1 VRARHA
7 RGVRRFYRNPAT
19 LSNNRIAITIGG
31 HVPRS
36 RTSARRTTP
45 PVPAG
50 LLTVGQT
57 ARILGVSA
65 STLRLWENVGLV
77 APTRSPGR
85 FRLYSRDHLCVL
97 KRIKYLRDVQR
108 LNVHGIKRELQGRAP
123 QNGNGSRVP
132 ARESASEPIGPALRR
147 LRERRGLSLGR
158 AAEKAHISTG
168 FLSQI
173 ERCEANPS
181 VATLQKLA
189 AGYDTTLM
197 ALFGGRS
204 RHRRLVRPSQR
215 RRVNAVP
222 GVRMEFLSSGTRLLE
237 SMLFRVAPQAGS
249 VGSYAHEGEEFIL
262 MLSGSL
268 EIWLDELQCHV
279 LREGD
284 SFWFE
289 STQAHRWS
297 NPGTTEAVLLWIN
310 TPPTF

>member
-1 VRARHA
+1 M
-7 RGVRRFYRNPAT
+7 PA
-19 LSNNRIAITIGG
+19 A
-31 HVPRS
+31 
-36 RTSARRTTP
+36 
-45 PVPAG
+45 

-57 ARILGVSA
+57 ARVLGVSA

-77 APTRSPGR
+77 APLRSRGR
-85 FRLYSRDHLCVL
+85 YRLYGQELLGLL

-108 LNVHGIKRELQGRAP
+108 FNVHAIKRELEERP
-123 QNGNGSRVP
+123 PRDGNG
-132 ARESASEPIGPALRR
+132 ARARASEAARASIGPALRR
-147 LRERRGLSLGR
+147 LRERRGFSLGR
-158 AAEKAHISTG
+158 AAEKAEISTG

-189 AGYDTTLM
+189 AAYGTTVM

-204 RHRRLVRPSQR
+204 RQRRLVRPAQR
-215 RRVNAVP
+215 RVVHAVP

-237 SMLFRVAPQAGS
+237 SMLVRVAPLAGS
-249 VGSYAHEGEEFIL
+249 EGSYAHEGEEFIF
-262 MLSGSL
+262 MLSGTL

-289 STQAHRWS
+289 STQAHRWW
-297 NPGTTEAVLLWIN
+297 NPGTTDAALLWIN